1 VLINQ
6 KIKDIEEDDIKVKG
20 KLAVKLISK
29 LRIGGDLDE
38 VKNEGTLGKR

>member
-1 VLINQ
+1 MLINQ
-6 KIKDIEEDDIKVKG
+6 KIKDIEEDNIKVKG

-29 LRIGGDLDE
+29 LRRGGDSDE